1 MRESNTV
8 EEKDLNIQNITDK
21 QGAIE
26 RIKTGNRNTMRNESI
41 QRQVLKKFK
50 DTKGFVIKTVCKRS
64 KELFT

>member
-1 MRESNTV
+1 MRESDTV

-41 QRQVLKKFK
+41 QGQVLKKFK